1 MIRLQ
6 IINLL
11 PEHQRPQ
18 ILAQELDHIE
28 RVGEAWAVAREAV
41 GFY

>member
-11 PEHQRPQ
+11 PEHDAPQ
-18 ILAQELDHIE
+18 VLAEELDDIQVF
-28 RVGEAWAVAREAV
+28 REAWSVS
-41 GFY
+41 

>member
-11 PEHQRPQ
+11 PEHQRPHV
-18 ILAQELDHIE
+18 LAQKLDHVQRI
-28 RVGEAWAVAREAV
+28 RKPWPIS
-41 GFY
+41 